1 MAKKDFSNLKKKRT
15 TQSLSDEKIDA
26 VLDSMES
33 PQKEKPHKQKNVVY
47 TLRIPESL
55 FDAVDTEA
63 RTTGMTKKYV
73 IMQALQSYLQNKQ
86 ESI

>member
-15 TQSLSDEKIDA
+15 AKPLSDEKIDA
-26 VLDSMES
+26 VLESMET
-33 PQKEKPHKQKNVVY
+33 PKEEKPHKQKNVVY
-47 TLRIPESL
+47 TLRMPESL

-73 IMQALQSYLQNKQ
+73 IIQALQAYLKNK
-86 ESI
+86 